1 MTCERVQHLLLAGP
15 DAALPPAVR
24 DHLAT
29 CPACRKEAQRLARLD
44 QALIDY
50 VAAAPLGSLTAT
62 QQRLGT
68 PHLRRRV
75 RLRRAT
81 AMLGSGLRAF
91 AMRSAAA
98 VAIVMLFISIGLGL
112 GFAQART
119 LVHLG
124 LRPFGLSEPTLPV
137 FPGVGDRIWIER
149 IAPADTPPLAVPTRF
164 EVHIG
169 YTLTSAPDAL
179 ISVRLAPA
187 DGGAV
192 RYFTPPVRILA
203 GTNRVIVRFTLDAAR
218 ARDLLHLN
226 DVQLEVLMR
235 AATDE
240 ATILDRLTT
249 GRWRIG
255 E

>member
-1 MTCERVQHLLLAGP
+1 MNCERVHQVLLGGP
-15 DAALPPAVR
+15 DDALPAAVR

-44 QALIDY
+44 QALIDHI
-50 VAAAPLGSLTAT
+50 AEAPLGSLTAL
-62 QQRLGT
+62 QQRLGA
-68 PHLRRRV
+68 PQLRRRV
-75 RLRRAT
+75 QLRRAT
-81 AMLGSGLRAF
+81 AMLGSGIRAF
-91 AMRSAAA
+91 AVRSAAA
-98 VAIVMLFISIGLGL
+98 AAIVMLFISIGLGL

-137 FPGVGDRIWIER
+137 FPDVGDRIWIER
-149 IAPADTPPLAVPTRF
+149 IAPANTPPLAAPTRF
-164 EVHIG
+164 EVHVG
-169 YTLTSAPDAL
+169 YTLTSTPEAL

-187 DGGAV
+187 IGGAV
-192 RYFTPPVRILA
+192 RYFTPPVHISA

-218 ARDLLHLN
+218 ARNLQHLN
-226 DVQLEVLMR
+226 DVEIEVLMR

-240 ATILDRLTT
+240 AAILDRITT